1 MKNPPLWGT
10 AVTHSGYCLDGLRN
24 GSNSPRP
31 FVLLIENR
39 GAAPAK
45 PRNSICVPPAIGKA
59 DMPARLEPF
68 TLKYLLPAKQRLE
81 QGLRHGAKLVRLAG
95 ASPRGFLQKLHIPCG
110 QICCQPASTNRIVR
124 AAACGLDAGRRE
136 GKNPSTDLRAV
147 CRSLRAVYA
156 PQPQPRPVPPC
167 R

>member
-95 ASPRGFLQKLHIPCG
+95 ASPRGFLQKLHNPCG
-110 QICCQPASTNRIVR
+110 QVCCQPASTTRNSPGGWLRP
-124 AAACGLDAGRRE
+124 AAK
-136 GKNPSTDLRAV
+136 GKNPFTDLRAV

>member
-39 GAAPAK
+39 GTAPAK

-59 DMPARLEPF
+59 DMPVRLVPF
-68 TLKYLLPAKQRLE
+68 YLEIPAAGGAVIE
-81 QGLRHGAKLVRLAG
+81 AGLRQWAKLVRFAG
-95 ASPRGFLQKLHIPCG
+95 ALPRGSK
-110 QICCQPASTNRIVR
+110 NRADQTGSS
-124 AAACGLDAGRRE
+124 AA
-136 GKNPSTDLRAV
+136 NLR
-147 CRSLRAVYA
+147 
-156 PQPQPRPVPPC
+156 
-167 R
+167 

>member
-31 FVLLIENR
+31 FVFLIENR
-39 GAAPAK
+39 GAAPTK

-68 TLKYLLPAKQRLE
+68 NLE
-81 QGLRHGAKLVRLAG
+81 ILVADG
-95 ASPRGFLQKLHIPCG
+95 TGIESGP
-110 QICCQPASTNRIVR
+110 
-124 AAACGLDAGRRE
+124 
-136 GKNPSTDLRAV
+136 
-147 CRSLRAVYA
+147 
-156 PQPQPRPVPPC
+156 
-167 R
+167 